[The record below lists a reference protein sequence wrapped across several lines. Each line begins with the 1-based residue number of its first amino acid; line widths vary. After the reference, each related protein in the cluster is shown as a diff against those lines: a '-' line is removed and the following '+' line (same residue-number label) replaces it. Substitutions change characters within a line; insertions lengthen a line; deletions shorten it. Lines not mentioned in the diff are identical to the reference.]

1 MYVTKNKRQRE
12 ICKKKEKKERRKKRK
27 RTELKYRGESCSIDA
42 RRNKIISR
50 GGGIT
55 RIQARI
61 YVSIQKRLAYFA
73 WPRPKEEI
81 CLHSKRGFIF
91 ISFSLSLFLLPLVR
105 GSFLSS
111 LWLALARVRGN
122 MCHGEGWLSHQNW
135 TLLLHPCTRFAG
147 KDPFAARSFS
157 LLLFLSLCGIPAVAS
172 YRFGFAVSTTGYVV
186 TWNFPSNFSFFD
198 TVFWKPYS
206 AERKPRE
213 RVSRARSGSLP
224 RWKAHRGPSFDSW
237 SSLLRFLLL
246 VNIMYNRKKRGA
258 LRNRLLELSHNATGY
273 E

>member
-1 MYVTKNKRQRE
+1 MIRRSRLEFVTISLKRVPQYQFPCTKKGTKEKKQQQQQNHEQRRKKLLTRYHKISSRKHEKIIEHDDDSSYSLSPLSLSLSPSQSSRDPSITTRCNKRQARVYVTRNKRQRE

-91 ISFSLSLFLLPLVR
+91 ISFSLSLSLSPTSRTGLFSVLP
-105 GSFLSS
+105 
-111 LWLALARVRGN
+111 
-122 MCHGEGWLSHQNW
+122 
-135 TLLLHPCTRFAG
+135 
-147 KDPFAARSFS
+147 
-157 LLLFLSLCGIPAVAS
+157 VA
-172 YRFGFAVSTTGYVV
+172 RFG
-186 TWNFPSNFSFFD
+186 
-198 TVFWKPYS
+198 
-206 AERKPRE
+206 
-213 RVSRARSGSLP
+213 SRAR
-224 RWKAHRGPSFDSW
+224 
-237 SSLLRFLLL
+237 
-246 VNIMYNRKKRGA
+246 
-258 LRNRLLELSHNATGY
+258 
-273 E
+273 